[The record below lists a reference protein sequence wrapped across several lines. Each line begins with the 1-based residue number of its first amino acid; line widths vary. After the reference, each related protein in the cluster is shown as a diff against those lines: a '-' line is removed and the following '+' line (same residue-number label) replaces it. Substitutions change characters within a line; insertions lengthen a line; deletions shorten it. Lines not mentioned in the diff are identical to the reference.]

1 MVITNNTVMPTVHIS
16 NHTLL
21 MILFPPHFLLR
32 FYPHC
37 GECDEGDG
45 GGERLEMGSGWA
57 WSPTL
62 QAR

>member
-1 MVITNNTVMPTVHIS
+1 MSAVPIS

-37 GECDEGDG
+37 GECDKGDG
-45 GGERLEMGSGWA
+45 GGERLEMGSGWT